1 MIPKLD
7 SPGFESQQYEHVLRV
22 DFIVF
27 LISAEVKETQE
38 EDVVK
43 LSKKDKLMQRSKISR
58 KMGKSLMKG
67 VSNKDMFSFDSVL
80 ICVFDSDVQMF
91 SCLF

>member
-7 SPGFESQQYEHVLRV
+7 SPGFESQQYKHVLRV

-27 LISAEVKETQE
+27 LISAEVKETQK

-43 LSKKDKLMQRSKISR
+43 LSKKDKLRQRLKISR
-58 KMGKSLMKG
+58 KMGKPLMKG
-67 VSNKDMFSFDSVL
+67 VNNKDMFSFYLSRRQVT
-80 ICVFDSDVQMF
+80 M
-91 SCLF
+91 